1 MGEHR
6 ARHEEDEQRVEEDV
20 AVEGGEAPVTDEEHG
35 GHGGGGEAPRE
46 RPDCQE
52 AEGDDADPEQGAE
65 HAHPV
70 HLGDMRL
77 KLCMILVI
85 FKKHQLPINW
95 DTNGCLHS
103 NGLLVDLYNFWAW
116 LTY

>member
-20 AVEGGEAPVTDEEHG
+20 AVEGGEAPVTDEERG

-52 AEGDDADPEQGAE
+52 AEGDDADPKQGAE

-70 HLGDMRL
+70 HLGDMINSNSCFYTNRL
-77 KLCMILVI
+77 
-85 FKKHQLPINW
+85 P
-95 DTNGCLHS
+95 GGLHTS
-103 NGLLVDLYNFWAW
+103 CPAD
-116 LTY
+116 